1 MEYEYE
7 IDSLSLDKVPPK
19 IIEKL
24 SKINVVLN
32 NLELKGSLKTIRK
45 DITLPTTPPKDS
57 LIFKYELKSSYL
69 YEQATKKS
77 LNNFDIKNIPI
88 IKKDQ

>member
-1 MEYEYE
+1 MLLHILIGLTKEDNKKCKLDYLKILGFSSKGQEY
-7 IDSLSLDKVPPK
+7 
-19 IIEKL
+19 
-24 SKINVVLN
+24 
-32 NLELKGSLKTIRK
+32 LKSIRK
-45 DITLPTTPPKDS
+45 NITLPTTPPKDS

-88 IKKDQ
+88 IKR